1 MINTN
6 QILMLNKQGHGPTSH
21 RLRPVKPWSTGVKPT
36 AIDPQLVT
44 GEASDARDVRVC
56 ISNDQKGGRGHLRG
70 AGTRPHPSVQTAGA
84 EVARAHRNGARGGDR
99 SSGERGFGVLVHGRS
114 SWWSGSS
121 PGSKPSTM
129 TRPGTSYGVC
139 SHDGDMAG
147 GGELSGSATYAT
159 IERYRVR

>member
-1 MINTN
+1 MAHPVVGVDGAWVVCKAT
-6 QILMLNKQGHGPTSH
+6 GDE
-21 RLRPVKPWSTGVKPT
+21 LR
-36 AIDPQLVT
+36 
-44 GEASDARDVRVC
+44 
-56 ISNDQKGGRGHLRG
+56 GGR
-70 AGTRPHPSVQTAGA
+70 
-84 EVARAHRNGARGGDR
+84 R
-99 SSGERGFGVLVHGRS
+99 SGKHGFGVLVHGRS